1 MERGRLKKFFIF
13 SLFLALT
20 STGGYFLYQQRPA
33 GLSAGLASGNG
44 RLEAV
49 EVDIATKIA
58 GRLAEL
64 GPHEGDT
71 VEAGAVVARLD
82 ADDLRAQLRAAESQV
97 VQARRAVEESQ
108 AGVRKS
114 RTDVSLAG
122 KTLKR
127 SESLVEKG
135 FISKSRLDTDQTGME
150 GAMAG
155 MDQAQSR
162 VAEAEAALAAAVAKM
177 DSLQATLNDT
187 SLKAPISGRIGRAL
201 VTEGALVGQGEATP
215 MAVIQQLD
223 PIYADFRQTAALA
236 TRLRSQQQ
244 GEQSQKSAPVT
255 LVADGLDDKRQGR
268 MLFSDVTV
276 DRGTGQLALRGE
288 FPNKDGLLLP
298 GMYVR
303 VTLGLGEDPAAI
315 LVPQRAVQRGADGL
329 AHVLVLDENDIVQS
343 QKVSTGAMYGS
354 DWHITEGLKENARVL
369 VGGLAAAVP
378 GTKVQIRAAAANV
391 ADVVKD
397 AEVTEKK

>member
-1 MERGRLKKFFIF
+1 MERGRLQKVFIF
-13 SLFLALT
+13 GLFLALT

-33 GLSAGLASGNG
+33 GLPAGFASGNG

-64 GPHEGDT
+64 GPREGDM
-71 VEAGAVVARLD
+71 VEAGVVVARLD
-82 ADDLRAQLRAAESQV
+82 ADDLRAQLRAAEAQV
-97 VQARRAVEESQ
+97 VQAREAVEESQ

-187 SLKAPISGRIGRAL
+187 SLKAPISGRVLYRLAEPGEVLAAGGKAL
-201 VTEGALVGQGEATP
+201 TLLDLSDMYMTIYLPTDKAGQVALNSEAR
-215 MAVIQQLD
+215 ILLD
-223 PIYADFRQTAALA
+223 A
-236 TRLRSQQQ
+236 
-244 GEQSQKSAPVT
+244 
-255 LVADGLDDKRQGR
+255 
-268 MLFSDVTV
+268 
-276 DRGTGQLALRGE
+276 
-288 FPNKDGLLLP
+288 LP
-298 GMYVR
+298 GQPIPAVVSFVAPKAQFTPREVDTRTEREKLMCRIKVKPDPAWLAAHRDLAKGGLPGVAYVR
-303 VTLGLGEDPAAI
+303 LDANAPWPANLQI
-315 LVPQRAVQRGADGL
+315 DG
-329 AHVLVLDENDIVQS
+329 
-343 QKVSTGAMYGS
+343 K
-354 DWHITEGLKENARVL
+354 
-369 VGGLAAAVP
+369 
-378 GTKVQIRAAAANV
+378 
-391 ADVVKD
+391 
-397 AEVTEKK
+397 